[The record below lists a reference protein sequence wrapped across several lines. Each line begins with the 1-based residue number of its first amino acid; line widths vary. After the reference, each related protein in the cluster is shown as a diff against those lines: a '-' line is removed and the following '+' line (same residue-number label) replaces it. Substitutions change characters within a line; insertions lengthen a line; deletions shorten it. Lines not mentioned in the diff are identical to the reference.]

1 MNAPAIIHVR
11 TRDPNGVAIATMGNT
26 ARRAADTW
34 TIREWASR
42 LATRAPPRDYVR
54 QLEALY
60 NGIIDRWRYVQ
71 EHGEWVPGSPR
82 ALLAYTLG
90 AAYNYDPRTCPSPE
104 RCDVERTAWRE
115 FGFGDCDDVATLAA
129 AGALA
134 IGCTPYFRTAK
145 GAGGAHIS
153 VTART
158 PRGDLVDLDPVGH
171 PDKGFGWAVDG
182 PGILVEHWDL
192 DGRPVALAGA
202 ATMGAAYN
210 LQPLEYGGFGYA
222 HDLGECP
229 SAGPGTYMVG
239 VDEFQQL
246 PRQHLAL
253 VHPHDTRGPRVLAIP
268 EWSARVFRR
277 GAAWH
282 GTPAADQFGDP
293 WAYDADQDLW
303 VPAATWQRSN
313 PMGAWGGT
321 DFGRRRFRFFRRI
334 GRFFR
339 RIGRGVKR
347 VAKAVV
353 RGARRVVGRI
363 LSSKLAQAIL
373 SRVLV
378 AVGVP
383 PPATRA
389 LMAASGS
396 ILRRGGLIQLIR
408 LARKSP
414 KAALKFLAKAVAEAG
429 KAAMLPKLGIKL
441 SGFSGDDGIADAAND
456 QTYHVQTSY
465 GSYYAVPV
473 AALAGCPGVYEFGQ
487 LEVSDVPV
495 PGRWYRIR
503 KGDSLLKVAGK
514 AYGLGAGGE
523 RLERSKWINEVPAN
537 AVYFRKTDAGFE
549 RNVYGPNIISFSP
562 KFACETDDAIAGG
575 KGSCF
580 APIYIPI
587 AKGDEPP
594 KEPEEPPPAPECP
607 EGSVWDDVAQTCK
620 PLVVV
625 PEEPEEPEE
634 PPTPEPPPPPILPPE
649 TPVQP
654 KDLPPV
660 IEEPEEPVTPAPPV
674 EPKGPA
680 PEEPPTPEPPIEPEE
695 PTPVEEECP
704 QGFIRRTPGGP
715 CEMIVPMC
723 REPMVWDDAQ
733 KRCVLPVAP
742 EEPEAPE
749 EPPPFQPPPTQP
761 PVQPRGP
768 SQPPPVFPPF
778 QPAPA
783 GKFPWMLALAI
794 FAEVM

>member
-1 MNAPAIIHVR
+1 MNAPAITTVR

-60 NGIIDRWRYVQ
+60 HGIIDRWRYVQ

-104 RCDVERTAWRE
+104 HCDVERTAWRE

-134 IGCTPYFRTAK
+134 IGCTPFFRTVK
-145 GAGGAHIS
+145 GPGGSHIS

-158 PRGDLVDLDPVGH
+158 PRGDLVELDPVGH
-171 PDKGFGWAVDG
+171 PDRGFGWAVDG
-182 PGILVEHWDL
+182 PGLLIEHWDL

-222 HDLGECP
+222 HDLGACP
-229 SAGPGTYMVG
+229 NAGPGTYMVG

-268 EWSARVFRR
+268 EWSAKVFRR

-282 GTPAADQFGDP
+282 GTPASDQFGDP

-303 VPAATWQRSN
+303 VPAAVWQRSN

-339 RIGRGVKR
+339 RIGRGIKR

-353 RGARRVVGRI
+353 RVGRRIIGKI

-373 SRVLV
+373 SRVLM

-456 QTYHVQTSY
+456 QTYHVQTAY
-465 GSYYAVPV
+465 GAYYAVPV

-487 LEVSDVPV
+487 LDVSDVPV

-503 KGDSLLKVAGK
+503 KGDSLLAVTGK
-514 AYGLGAGGE
+514 AYGLGSGAA
-523 RLERSKWINEVPAN
+523 RLEHSRWINEVPAN
-537 AVYFRKTDAGFE
+537 AVYFRSTTAGFE
-549 RNVYGPNIISFSP
+549 RNAYGPLIISFSP
-562 KFACETDDAIAGG
+562 KFACETDDAIAGA

-580 APIYIPI
+580 AVIYIPI

-594 KEPEEPPPAPECP
+594 KEPEEPTPAPGCP
-607 EGSVWDDVAQTCK
+607 EGSEWDEAAQTCR

-625 PEEPEEPEE
+625 PTEPEEPE

-649 TPVQP
+649 KPVIP
-654 KDLPPV
+654 TVLPPV
-660 IEEPEEPVTPAPPV
+660 IEEPEEPITPAPPV

-695 PTPVEEECP
+695 PTPEEPTPAGPLPPCAPGQPAMVFDPNTRGFVPVCIPSAPVE
-704 QGFIRRTPGGP
+704 
-715 CEMIVPMC
+715 
-723 REPMVWDDAQ
+723 
-733 KRCVLPVAP
+733 P
-742 EEPEAPE
+742 EEPEAPPPV
-749 EPPPFQPPPTQP
+749 EPPFRPS
-761 PVQPRGP
+761 GP

-783 GKFPWMLALAI
+783 GKFPWLIALAVLSQ
-794 FAEVM
+794 VM